1 MIPQYTF
8 KISNQEGNKTA
19 HYKHL
24 LVHIATENTDTW
36 DYNTNKQGII
46 SFAVPFYV
54 YETRVRD
61 FQSFYLDKMKF
72 KSLHSFLKDP

>member
-8 KISNQEGNKTA
+8 KISNQDGDKTA
-19 HYKHL
+19 HYIYL

-54 YETRVRD
+54 
-61 FQSFYLDKMKF
+61 
-72 KSLHSFLKDP
+72 